1 MRSWW
6 RSARNVADSIY
17 GPAGATGRTTFA
29 TRQFTIPEIPGGQS
43 DEPYDLGTLHPRPKQ
58 ALKVGQAAP
67 SFDIETLD
75 GGRVKL
81 EDFRGK
87 YLLLDF
93 WATWCGPC
101 VAEVPELKST
111 FERFGKDDRF
121 AMLSLSLDADKEAP
135 RKFVADRGIAW
146 KQGFLGE
153 WTDGGLTDAYH
164 VQAILSMFLIAPDG
178 TVRAMELRGDRIGAV
193 ISAALK

>member
-164 VQAILSMFLIAPDG
+164 VQAIPSMFLIAPDG
-178 TVRAMELRGDRIGAV
+178 TVKAMELRGDRIGAV